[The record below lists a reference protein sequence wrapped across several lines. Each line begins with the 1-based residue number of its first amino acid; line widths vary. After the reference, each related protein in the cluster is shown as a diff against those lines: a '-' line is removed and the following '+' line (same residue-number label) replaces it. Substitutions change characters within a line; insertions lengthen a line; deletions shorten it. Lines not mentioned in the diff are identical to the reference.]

1 MSKEPRNP
9 LYLLLLLAGM
19 VFVLTALAVALVPV
33 LEQKAIDAGNPP
45 PPSEFRDA
53 LRVEGWKWLIGEVA
67 VVIALAIASMAWD
80 SRRSLQNVPGQA
92 TIPADPSTPAP
103 PAGAGH
109 GKESDRIDPV
119 A

>member
-1 MSKEPRNP
+1 MSERNP
-9 LYLLLLLAGM
+9 LYLLLLLAGL
-19 VFVLTALAVALVPV
+19 VFVLTALAVALVPE

-53 LRVEGWKWLIGEVA
+53 LRVQGWKWLVYEVA

-80 SRRSLQNVPGQA
+80 SRRTLQNAPGQA
-92 TIPADPSTPAP
+92 TISTDTSTPIP

-109 GKESDRIDPV
+109 GQETDRPEPID
-119 A
+119 

>member
-1 MSKEPRNP
+1 MSEPRNP

-19 VFVLTALAVALVPV
+19 VFVLTALAVALVPE

-53 LRVEGWKWLIGEVA
+53 LRTRGWKWLVYEVV
-67 VVIALAIASMAWD
+67 VVIVLAIASMALD
-80 SRRSLQNVPGQA
+80 SRRSLQNASGQA
-92 TIPADPSTPAP
+92 TISGDPSTPLS

-109 GKESDRIDPV
+109 GQESDPIDPK